1 MTLLEIIY
9 LIISYSSLLSKTA
22 IFRVRIM
29 QAGKDISK
37 PSAAIASFHEMKFAA
52 VARLFEGQ
60 SPEFRSH
67 RRINPW
73 NSNRCRVCEV
83 FACSMN
89 YMHKLAF
96 IYYFKTRL
104 LYSTFRLLWKL
115 FLSAWMKPSIA
126 AHVTGKL
133 SKNAVCQ
140 AFGTMHNRES
150 GIIWCAA
157 TMVTRGA

>member
-1 MTLLEIIY
+1 MQKAYTN
-9 LIISYSSLLSKTA
+9 KTA
-22 IFRVRIM
+22 AEKTTAVRETSIYRNKFQNQSTRYTGIFRFRII
-29 QAGKDISK
+29 QADKDISK
-37 PSAAIASFHEMKFAA
+37 PSAAIASFHEMKFAV

-67 RRINPW
+67 RRTNPW

-115 FLSAWMKPSIA
+115 FLSA
-126 AHVTGKL
+126 TTERKL
-133 SKNAVCQ
+133 WPA
-140 AFGTMHNRES
+140 
-150 GIIWCAA
+150 
-157 TMVTRGA
+157 